1 MSAAGFNLAQVP
13 KPCLEQQEYGRVPIR
28 IDALCA
34 DMAATASNKHKR
46 SWARFG
52 LAALLHGS
60 APLSSAATLSCAVI
74 LQILHALPASARTE
88 WAALLLKVGKRCL
101 GYCGTALVEPLT
113 PTAVLRCTLRANVGA
128 QLL

>member
-13 KPCLEQQEYGRVPIR
+13 KPCLEHQEYGRVPIR

-52 LAALLHGS
+52 PCCVVAWFGAAQ
-60 APLSSAATLSCAVI
+60 LSGNMCAVI